1 MVWSRRIGRAG
12 AAGEPILTN
21 TPTAAPQRSGGKLP
35 NPPSQTWA
43 SVRKGT
49 HQRVGVTHRIAPR
62 PSISPVYNSLD
73 LMIDSIVARE
83 VLDSRGTP
91 TVEAEVYLDGGASG
105 RAIVPS
111 GASTGAHEAH
121 ELRDGGKRYFGK
133 GVTKA
138 VENIEER
145 IAPALCGLSS
155 LDQSAVD
162 AAMNELDGSD
172 NKSALGA
179 NAILAVSLANAHAAA
194 KALGLPLYRY
204 LGGPMANLLPVPL
217 MNVINGGAHAS
228 NSLDFQEFMIVPH
241 GAESFRQALRMGA
254 EVFQTLKGLLK
265 DRGMSTA
272 VGDEGG
278 FAPDL
283 GNNEAGD
290 ILIQAIEKAGY
301 KPGEEISLA
310 LDVAST
316 EFYKDGRYAFGGGS
330 YSSAEMVDQ
339 LAALVSRYPIVSIE
353 DGLAEDD
360 WEGWSLL
367 TQKLGS
373 TVQLVGDDLFVTNT
387 SRLQQGIERGV
398 ANSILI
404 KVNQIGSLTE
414 TLQAIDLA
422 GRAGYTSVISH
433 RSGATEDVTIA
444 DLAVAT
450 RAGQI
455 KTGSLSRS
463 DRVAKYNQLLRIE
476 DDLGT
481 QAIYAGRDDRG
492 PRGKA

>member
-1 MVWSRRIGRAG
+1 M
-12 AAGEPILTN
+12 
-21 TPTAAPQRSGGKLP
+21 
-35 NPPSQTWA
+35 
-43 SVRKGT
+43 
-49 HQRVGVTHRIAPR
+49 
-62 PSISPVYNSLD
+62 YDSLD
-73 LMIDSIVARE
+73 LVIDSIVARE

-91 TVEAEVYLDGGASG
+91 TVEAVLYLEGGASG

-121 ELRDGGKRYFGK
+121 ELRDGDDEYFGK
-133 GVTKA
+133 GVKKA

-155 LDQSAVD
+155 LDQAAVD

-194 KALGLPLYRY
+194 NAINLPLYRY
-204 LGGPMANLLPVPL
+204 LGGPLANLLPVPL

-241 GAESFRQALRMGA
+241 GADSFRKALRMGA
-254 EVFQTLKGLLK
+254 EVFHTLKGLLK

-283 GNNEAGD
+283 GNNEAAD

-316 EFYKDGRYAFGGGS
+316 EFYRDGRYAFGGGS
-330 YSSAEMVDQ
+330 YGSAEMVDQ

-433 RSGATEDVTIA
+433 RSGETEDVTIA

-476 DDLGT
+476 DELGS
-481 QAIYAGRDDRG
+481 QAIYAGVEDRG
-492 PRGKA
+492 PRGRG

>member
-1 MVWSRRIGRAG
+1 MFD
-12 AAGEPILTN
+12 
-21 TPTAAPQRSGGKLP
+21 
-35 NPPSQTWA
+35 
-43 SVRKGT
+43 
-49 HQRVGVTHRIAPR
+49 
-62 PSISPVYNSLD
+62 SLD
-73 LMIDSIVARE
+73 LVIDSIVARE

-91 TVEAEVYLDGGASG
+91 TVEAEVYLEGGASG
-105 RAIVPS
+105 RAMVPS
-111 GASTGAHEAH
+111 GASTGAHVAQEV
-121 ELRDGGKRYFGK
+121 RDGDGHRYFGK
-133 GVTKA
+133 GVSKA
-138 VENIEER
+138 VENVEER
-145 IAPALCGLSS
+145 IAPALCGLSA
-155 LDQSAVD
+155 LDQAAVD
-162 AAMNELDGSD
+162 AAMLELDGSD

-179 NAILAVSLANAHAAA
+179 NAVLAVSLATAHAAA

-241 GAESFRQALRMGA
+241 GASSFREALRMGA
-254 EVFQTLKGLLK
+254 EVFHTLKGLLR
-265 DRGMSTA
+265 DRGLGTA

-283 GNNEAGD
+283 GNTEAGD
-290 ILIQAIEKAGY
+290 ILMQAIEKAGY
-301 KPGEEISLA
+301 RPGDQISLA

-316 EFYKDGRYAFGGGS
+316 EFFKDGRYAFGGGS

-339 LAALVSRYPIVSIE
+339 LASLVNRYTIVSIV
-353 DGLAEDD
+353 DGVAEDD
-360 WEGWSLL
+360 WEGWKQL
-367 TQKLGS
+367 TERLGT
-373 TVQLVGDDLFVTNT
+373 TVQLVGDDLFVTNVA
-387 SRLQQGIERGV
+387 RLQQGIERGV

-433 RSGATEDVTIA
+433 RSGETEDVTIA

-476 DDLGT
+476 DELGK
-481 QAIYAGRDDRG
+481 QAIYAGSVDRG
-492 PRGKA
+492 PRGKV

>member
-1 MVWSRRIGRAG
+1 VID
-12 AAGEPILTN
+12 
-21 TPTAAPQRSGGKLP
+21 
-35 NPPSQTWA
+35 
-43 SVRKGT
+43 
-49 HQRVGVTHRIAPR
+49 
-62 PSISPVYNSLD
+62 SLD
-73 LMIDSIVARE
+73 LVIDSIVARE

-91 TVEAEVYLDGGASG
+91 TVEAEVLLEGGATG

-121 ELRDGGKRYFGK
+121 ELRDGDAKRYFGK
-133 GVTKA
+133 GVLQA
-138 VENIEER
+138 VSNVEEK
-145 IAPALCGLSS
+145 IAPALLGLSA
-155 LDQSAVD
+155 LDQGTVD
-162 AAMNELDGSD
+162 AAMRELDGSD

-179 NAILAVSLANAHAAA
+179 NAVLAVSMAVARAAA
-194 KALGLPLYRY
+194 NGVGLPLYRY
-204 LGGPMANLLPVPL
+204 LGGPMATLLPVPL

-228 NSLDFQEFMIVPH
+228 NNLDFQEFMLVPH
-241 GAESFRQALRMGA
+241 GASSFREALRMGA
-254 EVFQTLKGLLK
+254 EVFHTLKGLLSAQ
-265 DRGMSTA
+265 GLSTA

-283 GNNEAGD
+283 AGNDAAGEL
-290 ILIQAIEKAGY
+290 LIQAIEKAGY
-301 KPGEEISLA
+301 RPGDQISLA

-339 LAALVSRYPIVSIE
+339 LAQLVSRYPIVSIE

-367 TQKLGS
+367 TERIGK
-373 TVQLVGDDLFVTNT
+373 TVQLVGDDLFVTNST
-387 SRLQQGIERGV
+387 RLQRGIDQGI

-433 RSGATEDVTIA
+433 RSGETEDTTIA

-476 DDLGT
+476 DELGS
-481 QAIYAGRDDRG
+481 QAVYAGAEDRG
-492 PRGKA
+492 PRGKG

>member
-1 MVWSRRIGRAG
+1 MID
-12 AAGEPILTN
+12 
-21 TPTAAPQRSGGKLP
+21 
-35 NPPSQTWA
+35 
-43 SVRKGT
+43 
-49 HQRVGVTHRIAPR
+49 
-62 PSISPVYNSLD
+62 SLD
-73 LMIDSIVARE
+73 LVIDTVVARE

-91 TVEAEVYLDGGASG
+91 TVEAEVMLEGGASG

-121 ELRDGGKRYFGK
+121 ELRDGGNRYFGK
-133 GVTKA
+133 GVTRA
-138 VENIEER
+138 VSNIEER
-145 IAPALCGLSS
+145 IAPALCGLSA

-162 AAMNELDGSD
+162 AAMAELDGSD
-172 NKSALGA
+172 NKSSLGA
-179 NAILAVSLANAHAAA
+179 NAVLAVSLATARAAA
-194 KALGLPLYRY
+194 NGVGLPLYRY
-204 LGGPMANLLPVPL
+204 LGGPLANLLPVPL

-228 NSLDFQEFMIVPH
+228 NNMDFQEFMLVPH
-241 GAESFRQALRMGA
+241 GAASFSEALRMGA
-254 EVFQTLKGLLK
+254 EVFHTLKGLLSSQ
-265 DRGMSTA
+265 GLSTA

-278 FAPDL
+278 FAPNLASNDA
-283 GNNEAGD
+283 AGEL
-290 ILIQAIEKAGY
+290 LIQAIEKAGY
-301 KPGEEISLA
+301 RPGDQISLA

-316 EFYKDGRYAFGGGS
+316 EFYKDGRYSFGGGS

-339 LAALVSRYPIVSIE
+339 LALLASRFPIVSIE
-353 DGLAEDD
+353 DGIAEDD
-360 WEGWSLL
+360 WEGWALL
-367 TQKLGS
+367 TERLGK

-387 SRLQQGIERGV
+387 TRLQRGIDLGV

-433 RSGATEDVTIA
+433 RSGETEDTTIA

-476 DDLGT
+476 DELGS
-481 QAIYAGRDDRG
+481 QAVYAGAEDRG

>member
-1 MVWSRRIGRAG
+1 M
-12 AAGEPILTN
+12 
-21 TPTAAPQRSGGKLP
+21 AP
-35 NPPSQTWA
+35 
-43 SVRKGT
+43 
-49 HQRVGVTHRIAPR
+49 HRIAPT
-62 PSISPVYNSLD
+62 SLGLVLDSLD
-73 LMIDSIVARE
+73 LVIDSIVARE

-91 TVEAEVYLDGGASG
+91 TVEAEVYLEGGATG

-121 ELRDGGKRYFGK
+121 ELRDGDGRRYFGK
-133 GVTKA
+133 GVSQA

-155 LDQSAVD
+155 LDQGTVD
-162 AAMNELDGSD
+162 AAMCELDGSD

-194 KALGLPLYRY
+194 RGLGLPLYRY

-228 NSLDFQEFMIVPH
+228 NNMDFQEFMLVPH
-241 GAESFRQALRMGA
+241 GANSFREALRWGA
-254 EVFQTLKGLLK
+254 EVFHTLKGLLK
-265 DRGMSTA
+265 DQGLSTA

-283 GNNEAGD
+283 ADNAAAGD
-290 ILIQAIEKAGY
+290 LLVQAIEKAGY
-301 KPGEEISLA
+301 RPGDQISLA

-316 EFYKDGRYAFGGGS
+316 EFFKDGRYAFGGGS

-339 LAALVSRYPIVSIE
+339 LANLVSRFPIVSIE
-353 DGLAEDD
+353 DGVAEDD
-360 WEGWSLL
+360 WEGWALL
-367 TQKLGS
+367 TEKLGR

-387 SRLQQGIERGV
+387 SRLRQGIERGV

-433 RSGATEDVTIA
+433 RSGETEDVTIA

-481 QAIYAGRDDRG
+481 QAIYAGSDDRG

>member
-1 MVWSRRIGRAG
+1 MID
-12 AAGEPILTN
+12 
-21 TPTAAPQRSGGKLP
+21 
-35 NPPSQTWA
+35 
-43 SVRKGT
+43 
-49 HQRVGVTHRIAPR
+49 
-62 PSISPVYNSLD
+62 SLD
-73 LMIDSIVARE
+73 LVIDSIVARE
-83 VLDSRGTP
+83 VLDSRGNP
-91 TVEAEVYLDGGASG
+91 TVEAEVLLEGGATG

-121 ELRDGGKRYFGK
+121 ELRDGDARRYFGK
-133 GVTKA
+133 GVLQA
-138 VENIEER
+138 VSNVEEK
-145 IAPALCGLSS
+145 IAPALLGLSA
-155 LDQSAVD
+155 LDQGTVD
-162 AAMNELDGSD
+162 AAMAELDGSD

-179 NAILAVSLANAHAAA
+179 NAVLAVSMAVARAAA
-194 KALGLPLYRY
+194 NGVGLPLYRY

-228 NSLDFQEFMIVPH
+228 NNLDFQEFMLVPH
-241 GAESFRQALRMGA
+241 GASSFREALRMGA
-254 EVFQTLKGLLK
+254 EVFHTLKGLLSAQ
-265 DRGMSTA
+265 GLSTA

-283 GNNEAGD
+283 AGNDAAGEL
-290 ILIQAIEKAGY
+290 LIQAIEKAGY
-301 KPGEEISLA
+301 RPGDQISLA

-330 YSSAEMVDQ
+330 YTSAEMVDQ
-339 LAALVSRYPIVSIE
+339 LAQLVSRYPIVSIE

-367 TQKLGS
+367 TERLGK
-373 TVQLVGDDLFVTNT
+373 TVQLVGDDLFVTNST
-387 SRLQQGIERGV
+387 RLQRGIDQGI

-433 RSGATEDVTIA
+433 RSGETEDTTIA

-476 DDLGT
+476 DELGS
-481 QAIYAGRDDRG
+481 QAVYAGAEDRG
-492 PRGKA
+492 PRGKG

>member
-1 MVWSRRIGRAG
+1 VID
-12 AAGEPILTN
+12 
-21 TPTAAPQRSGGKLP
+21 
-35 NPPSQTWA
+35 
-43 SVRKGT
+43 
-49 HQRVGVTHRIAPR
+49 
-62 PSISPVYNSLD
+62 SLD
-73 LMIDSIVARE
+73 LVIDTVVARE

-91 TVEAEVYLDGGASG
+91 TVEAEVLLEGGASG

-121 ELRDGGKRYFGK
+121 ELRDGGSRYFGK

-138 VENIEER
+138 VNNIEER
-145 IAPALCGLSS
+145 IAPALCGLSA

-162 AAMNELDGSD
+162 GAMAELDGSD
-172 NKSALGA
+172 NKSSLGA
-179 NAILAVSLANAHAAA
+179 NAVLAVSLATARAAA
-194 KALGLPLYRY
+194 NGVGLPLYRY
-204 LGGPMANLLPVPL
+204 LGGPLANLLPVPL

-228 NSLDFQEFMIVPH
+228 NNMDFQEFMLVPH
-241 GAESFRQALRMGA
+241 GAGSFREALRMGA
-254 EVFQTLKGLLK
+254 EVFHTLKGLLSSQ
-265 DRGMSTA
+265 GLSTA

-283 GNNEAGD
+283 ASNDAAGE
-290 ILIQAIEKAGY
+290 LLMQAIEKAGY
-301 KPGEEISLA
+301 RPGDQISLA

-316 EFYKDGRYAFGGGS
+316 EFFKDGRYSFGGGS

-339 LAALVSRYPIVSIE
+339 LAQLASRFPIVSIE
-353 DGLAEDD
+353 DGIAEDD
-360 WEGWSLL
+360 WEGWALL
-367 TQKLGS
+367 TERLGK

-387 SRLQQGIERGV
+387 ARLQRGIDLGV

-433 RSGATEDVTIA
+433 RSGETEDTTIA

-450 RAGQI
+450 RAGQL

-476 DDLGT
+476 DELGS
-481 QAIYAGRDDRG
+481 QAIYAGVEDRG

>member
-1 MVWSRRIGRAG
+1 VID
-12 AAGEPILTN
+12 
-21 TPTAAPQRSGGKLP
+21 
-35 NPPSQTWA
+35 
-43 SVRKGT
+43 
-49 HQRVGVTHRIAPR
+49 
-62 PSISPVYNSLD
+62 SLD
-73 LMIDSIVARE
+73 LVIDSIVARE

-91 TVEAEVYLDGGASG
+91 TVEAEVYLEGGANA

-121 ELRDGGKRYFGK
+121 ELRDGGKAYFGK
-133 GVTKA
+133 GVTQA
-138 VENIEER
+138 VTNIEER
-145 IAPALCGLSS
+145 IAPALCGLSA
-155 LDQSAVD
+155 LDQVAVD
-162 AAMNELDGSD
+162 NAMAELDGSD

-179 NAILAVSLANAHAAA
+179 NAILAVSLAVAQAAA
-194 KALGLPLYRY
+194 KGLNLPLYRY
-204 LGGPMANLLPVPL
+204 LGGPLANLLPVPL
-217 MNVINGGAHAS
+217 MNVINGGAHAA
-228 NSLDFQEFMIVPH
+228 NNLDFQEFMLVPH
-241 GAESFRQALRMGA
+241 GANSFREALRMGA
-254 EVFQTLKGLLK
+254 EVFHTLKGLLHE
-265 DRGMSTA
+265 RGLSTA

-283 GNNEAGD
+283 DSNDAAGE
-290 ILIQAIEKAGY
+290 LLVQAIEKAGY
-301 KPGEEISLA
+301 RPGDQISLA

-316 EFYKDGRYAFGGGS
+316 EFFRDGRYAFGGGS
-330 YSSAEMVDQ
+330 YTSAEMVEQ

-353 DGLAEDD
+353 DGVAEDD
-360 WEGWSLL
+360 WDGWGLL
-367 TQKLGS
+367 TQKLGA

-387 SRLQQGIERGV
+387 ERLQQGIDRGV

-433 RSGATEDVTIA
+433 RSGETEDVTIA

-463 DRVAKYNQLLRIE
+463 ERVAKYNQLLRIE
-476 DDLGT
+476 DELGN
-481 QAIYAGRDDRG
+481 QAIYAGAVDRG

>member
-1 MVWSRRIGRAG
+1 MV
-12 AAGEPILTN
+12 
-21 TPTAAPQRSGGKLP
+21 RSGTEG
-35 NPPSQTWA
+35 A
-43 SVRKGT
+43 
-49 HQRVGVTHRIAPR
+49 VGATHRIQR
-62 PSISPVYNSLD
+62 KSHKRSVYDSLD
-73 LMIDSIVARE
+73 LVIDSIVARE

-91 TVEAEVYLDGGASG
+91 TVEAEVYLEGGAMG

-121 ELRDGGKRYFGK
+121 ELRDGEKAYFGK

-138 VENIEER
+138 VTNIEDK
-145 IAPALCGLSS
+145 IAPALCGLSA
-155 LDQSAVD
+155 LDQAAVD
-162 AAMNELDGSD
+162 AAMAELDGSD

-179 NAILAVSLANAHAAA
+179 NAVLAVSLATAHAAA
-194 KALGLPLYRY
+194 RALQLPLYRY
-204 LGGPMANLLPVPL
+204 LGGPMATLLPVPL

-228 NSLDFQEFMIVPH
+228 NNLDFQEFMLVPH
-241 GAESFRQALRMGA
+241 GASSFREALRMGA
-254 EVFQTLKGLLK
+254 EVFHTLKGLLK
-265 DRGMSTA
+265 DRGLSTA

-283 GNNEAGD
+283 AGNDAAGE
-290 ILIQAIEKAGY
+290 LLMQAIEKAGY
-301 KPGEEISLA
+301 RPGDQISLA

-316 EFYKDGRYAFGGGS
+316 EFFQNGRYTFGGGS

-339 LAALVSRYPIVSIE
+339 LAQLVSRYPIVSIE
-353 DGLAEDD
+353 DGVAEDD

-367 TQKLGS
+367 TERLGRQ
-373 TVQLVGDDLFVTNT
+373 VQLVGDDLFVTNT
-387 SRLQQGIERGV
+387 ARLQQGIDRGV

-433 RSGATEDVTIA
+433 RSGETEDTTIA

-476 DDLGT
+476 DELGS
-481 QAIYAGRDDRG
+481 QAVYAGVEDRG
-492 PRGKA
+492 PRGRG